1 MLGVV
6 KPIASPEGAPL
17 LRARDVARR
26 LTCTPRYVLL
36 LAQRRELKCV
46 RLGKK
51 AVRFRVEDLEA
62 YIERVA
68 R

>member
-6 KPIASPEGAPL
+6 KPIASPEEAPL

-36 LAQRRELKCV
+36 LAQRRECV